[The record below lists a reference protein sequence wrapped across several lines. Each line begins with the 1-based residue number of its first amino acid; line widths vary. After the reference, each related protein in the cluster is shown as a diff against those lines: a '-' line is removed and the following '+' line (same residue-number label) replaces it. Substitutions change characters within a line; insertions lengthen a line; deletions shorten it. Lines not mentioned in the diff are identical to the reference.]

1 MLAILAY
8 HQIGEP
14 SPGGWHTW
22 YHIPEETFV
31 SQLGYLREHGWE
43 VIDGATLLRGLEE
56 PASLPAR
63 AALLTFDDAYRS
75 AFTVALPRLLEF
87 GYPAVL
93 FVPTEYVGDLNRFD
107 ADTDE
112 PEEPLCSWD
121 ELRELEAAGVS
132 VESHGVS
139 HRSFSELSPAEI
151 EDELE
156 RSKAVLEGE
165 LGKVVE
171 LFAFPYGEV
180 GTDPAAVRTALARC
194 GYRAAHLY
202 HGGATDL
209 AAIDDRFQLPRV
221 PLGVDSDLAVELAWP
236 RTA

>member
-1 MLAILAY
+1 MSRTLAILAY

-14 SPGGWHTW
+14 APGGWHTW
-22 YHIPEETFV
+22 YHIPEEMFV
-31 SQLGYLREHGWE
+31 AQLRYLREHRWE
-43 VIDGATLLRGLEE
+43 VIDGAALLKGLEE
-56 PASLPAR
+56 PAGLPAR

-75 AFTVALPRLLEF
+75 VFTVALPRLVEF

-93 FVPTEYVGDLNRFD
+93 FAPTQYVGDLNRFD

-112 PEEPLCSWD
+112 PEEAICSWD

-151 EDELE
+151 EDELA
-156 RSKAVLEGE
+156 RSKAVLERE

-180 GTDPAAVRTALARC
+180 GADPARC
-194 GYRAAHLY
+194 GRRCTL
-202 HGGATDL
+202 
-209 AAIDDRFQLPRV
+209 RV
-221 PLGVDSDLAVELAWP
+221 
-236 RTA
+236 